1 MNDIRFFDKAH
12 WTEFTKVIARMKHSD
27 VYHTSLAYLLTVD
40 TVTRDHIDD
49 CFDFDKDGIK
59 LDALNKPWQTGTS
72 KKTTRL
78 AFNLWNGCCSD
89 GAFTSSAKLYTVDEI
104 FSSALAEYYWQAVK
118 LRFNI

>member
-12 WTEFTKVIARMKHSD
+12 WTAFTDCIARMKHSD

-49 CFDFDKDGIK
+49 CFDFDNDGIK

-104 FSSALAEYYWQAVK
+104 FSSTLAEYYWQAVK